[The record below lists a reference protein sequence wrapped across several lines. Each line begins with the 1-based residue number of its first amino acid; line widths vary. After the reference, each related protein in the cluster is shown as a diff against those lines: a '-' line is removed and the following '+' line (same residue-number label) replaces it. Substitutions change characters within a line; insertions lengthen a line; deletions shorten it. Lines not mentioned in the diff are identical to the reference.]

1 MFPPD
6 PYLHLLV
13 WKEQYQDRQREAERE
28 RLIRITGGQASRPW
42 RVHPHRT
49 VASWMGEQLMRWG
62 QKLQNYGGVD
72 WSQLAGS
79 HLGSGVAGVN
89 APEE

>member
-1 MFPPD
+1 
-6 PYLHLLV
+6 LV
-13 WKEQYQDRQREAERE
+13 
-28 RLIRITGGQASRPW
+28 
-42 RVHPHRT
+42 
-49 VASWMGEQLMRWG
+49 RWG

-72 WSQLAGS
+72 WSQLAGT